1 MKSQEE
7 GDYITAASQSDF
19 PAQSPTSKVKV
30 LGFLND
36 LAVKDPNLWSSI
48 KTIAEESKVSPVYT
62 RNVLDVLVEK
72 SEIERAFIG
81 RKQYFRMLK
90 E

>member
-1 MKSQEE
+1 MKSQED
-7 GDYITAASQSDF
+7 GDFITAENKTDF

-30 LGFLND
+30 LGFLNE

-62 RNVLDVLVEK
+62 RNVLDTLVEK
-72 SEIERAFIG
+72 NEIERAFMG